1 MRRAHGLR
9 GDVIVRPQTDDPQRF
24 AVGASFATDEDPP
37 RTLTLAER
45 RSHADGVLLRF
56 DEITD
61 RNGADAMRGVTLTI
75 APDQRRQ
82 LDDDEYWPEELEG
95 LAAVAADGSRL
106 GVVSAV
112 ITGAAQDR
120 LAIETPAGSV
130 VEVPFVA
137 AIATEVDLANGKV
150 VLDPPPGLFD

>member
-45 RSHADGVLLRF
+45 RAHADGVLLRF

-75 APDQRRQ
+75 APEERRQ

-95 LAAVAADGSRL
+95 LTAVTTDGSSL
-106 GVVSAV
+106 GVVVAV

-120 LAIETPAGSV
+120 LAIETPAGAV

-137 AIATEVDLANGKV
+137 AIATEVDLANGTV